1 MQTALKEGISVVIDA
16 ENPSKALR
24 AKYISVAVAARASV
38 KCLHFRIDLD
48 TAMHLDKFRSL
59 TMEVPVTP
67 DKMFISYR
75 NRHQP
80 PEVSD
85 GIDRVIDIAFVPC
98 FETVEARELLQ
109 MYLW

>member
-1 MQTALKEGISVVIDA
+1 MALNEGIPVIIDA
-16 ENPSKALR
+16 ENPSKAHR
-24 AKYISVAVAARASV
+24 AKYISVAAAAGASV
-38 KCLHFRIDLD
+38 KCLHFRTDLD

-59 TMEVPVTP
+59 TTGVPVTP

-75 NRHQP
+75 NRHQT
-80 PEVSD
+80 PEISD

-98 FETVEARELLQ
+98 FETIEAKELLQ